1 MPAIIEQGVSFVN
14 DFRKAILLLKKRNLG
29 VSRVFSRIGR
39 KRSRKRRSRQCDEF
53 LLTTRDAE
61 SRPQTR
67 LLLDASSN
75 RTSASLV
82 NPRQPP
88 HTSAAGPAQSQSHRA
103 PSNAR
108 ELPGGRGSFLS
119 LAARGAARNC
129 TSRLGGNRRIPLAVA
144 GRSMGESFE
153 RACLLCKL
161 GDIFRSL
168 GDPATLICLAS
179 VISASSAGLA
189 RRNHEGHA
197 LLPGWH
203 CKACT

>member
-1 MPAIIEQGVSFVN
+1 MTFQKRSYYS
-14 DFRKAILLLKKRNLG
+14 RSAILG
-29 VSRVFSRIGR
+29 VFRVFSRIDR
-39 KRSRKRRSRQCDEF
+39 KRSRKSRQSPVRKFSLARE
-53 LLTTRDAE
+53 TRE
-61 SRPQTR
+61 PQR
-67 LLLDASSN
+67 
-75 RTSASLV
+75 SASQAPPPRRFVKPNVSL
-82 NPRQPP
+82 PRQSTSTP

-168 GDPATLICLAS
+168 GDPATLVFAS